1 MTGFFEHRKG
11 STSPNL
17 EDIGDQTDIRERKEV
32 IPIYSIRQEELFSF
46 EDLLL
51 MRPEDK
57 YSQIFE
63 HLNLAPVLQ
72 AVGKKN
78 NRGRPEELNV
88 PAMIYSLL
96 ISKMEGIE
104 FVSAL
109 VRRLTS
115 SEEFRVQCRF
125 TGSNRIPSEASY
137 SRLIRVLEQTSM
149 LEKLQDTLVLSAME
163 EGFVTGTHLAVD
175 SSIVEAWD
183 CQFSENA
190 SKRRAARRAKKPSDA
205 PAAQQLQ
212 LDIAEPEPQP
222 VNERPKKPVYPPGRP
237 SAEEKERRRKE
248 RKAYEESLGPYEKKI
263 EEMLPYTYDELLAA
277 LPRHAARCDKKN
289 AKGRLTSYYGF
300 KANVLV
306 DTDHQYILSGVWSSA
321 NLNDQRMAVLLL
333 KGLHLKFP
341 ALKVKHVLG
350 DKGYD
355 SSAIYQLVHSLDAY
369 PVIKMIHHT
378 DPPEGMNL
386 DYNPV
391 CTKGHAYRYDSFD
404 AKYETLRY
412 TKPSQCKDCPLSD
425 SGCQKVFKIR
435 IKTDL
440 RKHTYPARGSESF
453 TRLYKKRTA
462 VERVFAY
469 LKEYF
474 GMKRTRHRGV
484 RASVDFQ
491 LSTLAYNLSKFALDQ
506 LNKQLSKSQ
515 QVA

>member
-1 MTGFFEHRKG
+1 
-11 STSPNL
+11 
-17 EDIGDQTDIRERKEV
+17 
-32 IPIYSIRQEELFSF
+32 
-46 EDLLL
+46 

-63 HLNLAPVLQ
+63 HLNLLPVIQTLR
-72 AVGKKN
+72 KKN
-78 NRGRPEELNV
+78 HRGRPEELNL

-96 ISKMEGIE
+96 IAKMEGIE
-104 FVSAL
+104 FVSSL
-109 VRRLTS
+109 VKRLKS

-137 SRLIRVLEQTSM
+137 SRLIHALEQNGL
-149 LEKLQDTLVLSAME
+149 LEKLQDRLVLSALE
-163 EGFVTGTHLAVD
+163 EGFVTGTHIAVD

-183 CQFSENA
+183 CQFSNSA
-190 SKRRAARRAKKPSDA
+190 SKRRAARRAQNRSKA
-205 PAAQQLQ
+205 PAVEQLQ
-212 LDIAEPEPQP
+212 LEVNEPQTQP
-222 VNERPKKPVYPPGRP
+222 MHERPKKPVYRRGRV

-248 RKAYEESLGPYEKKI
+248 REAYEASLGPFEKKI
-263 EEMLPYTYDELLAA
+263 EDMLPYSYDDLLAVM
-277 LPRHAARCDKKN
+277 PRQAARCDKKN
-289 AKGRLTSYYGF
+289 SKGRLTSWYGF

-306 DTDHQYILSGVWSSA
+306 DTDRQYILSGLWSSA
-321 NLNDQRMAVLLL
+321 NLNDQRMAMVLL
-333 KGLHLKFP
+333 KGLLLKFP
-341 ALKVKHVLG
+341 SIKVKHVMG

-355 SSAIYQLVHSLDAY
+355 SAAVYQLIHSLGAY
-369 PVIKMIHHT
+369 PIIDMIHHT
-378 DPPEGMNL
+378 DPPEGMNR

-404 AKYETLRY
+404 SKYETLRY
-412 TKPSQCKDCPLSD
+412 TEPSECKECPLSG
-425 SGCQKVFKIR
+425 SGGQKIFKVR

-440 RKHTYPARGSESF
+440 RKHTYPARGSEKF
-453 TRLYKKRTA
+453 NKLYRKRTA

-491 LSTLAYNLSKFALDQ
+491 LSALAYNLSKFALDKLNQQ
-506 LNKQLSKSQ
+506 LRQSQ

>member
-1 MTGFFEHRKG
+1 MSIEKG
-11 STSPNL
+11 VPPQVL
-17 EDIGDQTDIRERKEV
+17 EVIGDQTDTREQKKEV

-46 EDLLL
+46 EELLQ

-63 HLNLAPVLQ
+63 HLNLAPVLH
-72 AVGKKN
+72 VLRKKN
-78 NRGRPEELNV
+78 HRGRPQELNL

-104 FVSAL
+104 FVSSL
-109 VRRLTS
+109 VRRLKH

-125 TGSNRIPSEASY
+125 TGSNPIPSKASY
-137 SRLIRVLEQTSM
+137 SRLISALEQTGM
-149 LEKLQDTLVLSAME
+149 LEQLQDSLVLSAME
-163 EGFVTGTHLAVD
+163 EGFITGTHLAVD

-183 CQFSENA
+183 CQFSESA
-190 SKRRAARRAKKPSDA
+190 SKRRAARRTKKPSET
-205 PAAQQLQ
+205 PEIQQLEFENV
-212 LDIAEPEPQP
+212 EPEPQP
-222 VNERPKKPVYPPGRP
+222 ANEPLKKPVYRRGRA
-237 SAEEKERRRKE
+237 SAEEKERRRLE
-248 RKAYEESLGPYEKKI
+248 REAYEKTLAPFEKTI
-263 EEMLPYTYDELLAA
+263 EAMLPYTYDELLNTI
-277 LPRHAARCDKKN
+277 PRHAARFDKKN
-289 AKGRLTSYYGF
+289 TKGRLTSYYGF

-306 DTDHQYILSGVWSSA
+306 DADSQYVLSGVFSSA

-341 ALKVKHVLG
+341 GLKVKHVLG

-355 SSAIYQLVHSLDAY
+355 SSAIYQLIHSLGAF
-369 PVIKMIHHT
+369 PIIKMIHHKK
-378 DPPEGMNL
+378 PPEGMNQ
-386 DYNPV
+386 DYTPV
-391 CTKGHAYRYDSFD
+391 CSQGHAYRYDSFD
-404 AKYETLRY
+404 TKYETLRY
-412 TKPSQCKDCPLSD
+412 TRPNHCKDCPFSA

-435 IKTDL
+435 IQTDL
-440 RKHTYPARGSESF
+440 RKHAYPARGSESF
-453 TRLYKKRTA
+453 RQLYNKRTA

-491 LSTLAYNLSKFALDQ
+491 LSTLAYNLSKFALDK
-506 LNKQLSKSQ
+506 LNKQLSNSQ

>member
-1 MTGFFEHRKG
+1 
-11 STSPNL
+11 
-17 EDIGDQTDIRERKEV
+17 
-32 IPIYSIRQEELFSF
+32 
-46 EDLLL
+46 

-63 HLNLAPVLQ
+63 HLNLSTVLH
-72 AVGKKN
+72 ALRKKN

-96 ISKMEGIE
+96 IAKMEGIE

-109 VRRLTS
+109 IRRLKH
-115 SEEFRVQCRF
+115 SEEFRAQCRF
-125 TGSNRIPSEASY
+125 TGSNSIPSPASY
-137 SRLIRVLEQTSM
+137 TRLIHALEQTSM

-190 SKRRAARRAKKPSDA
+190 SKRRAARRAKKSSDA
-205 PAAQQLQ
+205 PVAQQLQ
-212 LDIAEPEPQP
+212 LELTEPEPQP
-222 VNERPKKPVYPPGRP
+222 VNEPLKKTVYPRGRP
-237 SAEEKERRRKE
+237 SAEEKERRRQE
-248 RKAYEESLGPYEKKI
+248 REAYEKTLGPFEKTI
-263 EEMLPYTYDELLAA
+263 EAMLPYTYDELLAA

-306 DTDHQYILSGVWSSA
+306 DTDCQYMLSGIWSSA

-333 KGLHLKFP
+333 KGLRLKFP

-355 SSAIYQLVHSLDAY
+355 SSAIYQLIHSLGAY
-369 PVIKMIHHT
+369 PIIKMIHHKK
-378 DPPEGMNL
+378 PPEGMNQ
-386 DYNPV
+386 DYTPM
-391 CTKGHAYRYDSFD
+391 CMQGHAYRYDSFD

-412 TKPSQCKDCPLSD
+412 TQPSQCKDCPLSGSD
-425 SGCQKVFKIR
+425 CQKVFKIR

-453 TRLYKKRTA
+453 TQLYNKRTA

-491 LSTLAYNLSKFALDQ
+491 LSTLAYNLSKFALDK